1 MPRKPPPKLRPRYD
15 LGPSSD
21 WPFDLQPTSA
31 LDIEIMEAAKSRIDA
46 MDHDFGRLAKR
57 LRKEAGRKHDGRD
70 ILADVLESKRQRPDH
85 RPKHI
90 RVELAQRVV
99 ADFVRVAKQA
109 GVPWP
114 EIIKHAKERFNI
126 SERYV
131 AAAHG
136 KYNIKRSA
144 RKSDLRPPK

>member
-46 MDHDFGRLAKR
+46 MDLDFGRLAKR
-57 LRKEAGRKHDGRD
+57 LRKEAGRKRDGRD
-70 ILADVLESKRQRPDH
+70 ILADWLEGKRQRPAN

-90 RVELAQRVV
+90 RPELAKQLV
-99 ADFVRVAKQA
+99 ADFVRVAKRD

-114 EIIKHAKERFNI
+114 EIVKHAKEKFNI

-136 KYNIKRSA
+136 KYNIKRTA
-144 RKSDLRPPK
+144 RKSDLRPSK